1 MKYNFRKIE
10 RKWQKIWE
18 RKKFLMWKAI
28 DFSKKPKIYILD
40 MFPYISGEGLHV
52 GHVEGYTATDILSR
66 FYRMNGYN
74 VLHPMGYD
82 AFGLPTENFAIKIKK
97 NPLNF
102 VPKYIERF
110 RRQLRSVGFSYDW
123 QREIA
128 TTDPE
133 FYKWTQLMFLKMY
146 EKGLVYEKEA
156 PINFCPSCKT
166 GLADEEAIGGK
177 CDRCDSQTEI
187 KFLKQWHIKITLYA
201 DRLLEDL
208 DELDWPENIKEM
220 QRNWIG
226 KSEGYEVLFSLENSN
241 EKIPVFTTRLDTI
254 YGATFIVLSPEHPLA
269 LKIAQPEYLSHLESY
284 VQDEIKKKKT
294 GIYEKEITGVFT
306 GSYALNPLN
315 NKRIPIWVSSYVLAE
330 YGTGAIMGV
339 PAHDER
345 DFNFAQKFGL
355 EIVQVIRP
363 LERKNVDLPFVLD
376 GILVN
381 SGEYSG
387 LKSQEAREI
396 IGKNLIEKNLA
407 KKAVYYKLRDWIFS
421 RQRYWGEPIPLVR
434 CARCGIV
441 PLKEKDL
448 PLTLPKVKSYE
459 PTGTGESP
467 LKNIKKWVQTKCPQ
481 CRGPAERETQTM
493 PQWAG
498 SCWYYLGYILKSQK
512 ATPHQSKARY
522 GARKQKFR
530 YEIVWDKNK
539 LKYWLPVD
547 LYVGGAEHAVLHLLY
562 ARFWHKFLYDLG
574 WVLNKEPFQKLFNQ
588 GLILGPDGQKMS
600 KSRGNVINPDNV
612 IKEYGADTLRM
623 YEMFLGPLEA
633 EKPWSI
639 DAIKGIFRFL
649 NRIWQL
655 GQKIK
660 KISSGKKIN
669 VDKEVQLAL
678 NNLIYEITEG
688 IKKLR
693 FNVVIAKMMVFEDLL
708 RGKIEKDKNP
718 YYKEVFLNF
727 LKLLFPF
734 APHLAQ
740 ELWKFLGKKTLLDYE
755 AWPKYDE
762 RLLKK
767 EVFQFV
773 VQVNGKKR
781 GLLPSDKEV
790 LTEKEIKEKIKSLP
804 LYEKYLKDKKI
815 KKIIFVKGKVI
826 NFVVD
831 EKGNRKISR
840 RSRR

>member
-1 MKYNFRKIE
+1 MRINFKKIE
-10 RKWQKIWE
+10 KKWQRIWQ
-18 RKKFLMWKAI
+18 RKKFSMWRAI
-28 DFSKKPKIYILD
+28 DFDKKPKIYILD

-97 NPLNF
+97 NPLTF

-110 RRQLRSVGFSYDW
+110 RKQLRSVGFSYDW
-123 QREIA
+123 QREIS

-166 GLADEEAIGGK
+166 GLADEEAVGGR
-177 CDRCDSQTEI
+177 CDRCGSQTEI

-208 DELDWPENIKEM
+208 NELDWPENIKEM

-226 KSEGYEVLFSLENSN
+226 KSEGYEVLFSLENLN
-241 EKIPVFTTRLDTI
+241 EKISVFTTRLDTI
-254 YGATFIVLSPEHPLA
+254 YGVTFIVLSPEHPLA
-269 LKIAQPEYLSHLESY
+269 LKITHPEYLLNVENY
-284 VQDEIKKKKT
+284 IQDEIKKKKF

-306 GSYALNPLN
+306 GSYAIHPLN
-315 NKRIPIWVSSYVLAE
+315 NKRIPIWISSYVLSE

-345 DFNFAQKFGL
+345 DYNFAKRFGL
-355 EIVQVIRP
+355 DIIQVIKP
-363 LERKNVDLPFVLD
+363 LQKKNTSLPFVLD

-381 SGEYSG
+381 SGGYSG
-387 LKSQEAREI
+387 LESKEAREI
-396 IGKNLIEKNLA
+396 IGKDLIEKNLA
-407 KKAVYYKLRDWIFS
+407 KKAVYYKLRDWVFS

-434 CARCGIV
+434 CPKCGVV

-467 LKNIKKWVQTKCPQ
+467 LKNIKKWVQTECPKC
-481 CRGPAERETQTM
+481 GSPAERETHTM

-498 SCWYYLGYILKSQK
+498 SCWYYLAYILKKNQK
-512 ATPHQSKARY
+512 PKVGSR
-522 GARKQKFR
+522 KFR
-530 YEIVWDKNK
+530 YEIVWDKRK

-562 ARFWHKFLYDLG
+562 ARFWHKFLYDIG
-574 WVLNKEPFQKLFNQ
+574 WVPNKEPFQRLFNQ

-600 KSRGNVINPDNV
+600 KSRGNVINPDDV
-612 IKEYGADTLRM
+612 IKKYGADTLRM

-633 EKPWSI
+633 EKPWST
-639 DAIKGIFRFL
+639 DAIKGVFRFL

-660 KISSGKKIN
+660 KISSRKKFV
-669 VDKEVQLAL
+669 VDKEIELAL
-678 NNLIYEITEG
+678 NNLIYEVTEG

-693 FNVVIAKMMVFEDLL
+693 FNVVIAKMMVFEGLL
-708 RGKIEKDKNP
+708 RKKIEKDKNP
-718 YYKEVFLNF
+718 YFKDVFLNF

-734 APHLAQ
+734 APFISQ
-740 ELWKFLGKKTLLDYE
+740 ELWSQLGKKGLLDYE
-755 AWPKYDE
+755 PWPKYDE
-762 RLLKK
+762 KLLKK
-767 EVFQFV
+767 KTFQFV
-773 VQVNGKKR
+773 VQINGKKR
-781 GLLPSDKEV
+781 GILSADKEV
-790 LTEKEIKEKIKSLP
+790 LIEKEIKEKVKALP
-804 LYEKYLKDKKI
+804 LYEKYLKNKKI
-815 KKIIFVKGKVI
+815 KKIVFVKGKVI
-826 NFVVD
+826 NFVIN
-831 EKGNRKISR
+831 ERENRKIS
-840 RSRR
+840 

>member
-1 MKYNFRKIE
+1 MIKYNFKKIE
-10 RKWQKIWE
+10 KKWQKIWQ
-18 RKKFLMWKAI
+18 RKKFLMWRAV

-74 VLHPMGYD
+74 VIHPMGYD
-82 AFGLPTENFAIKIKK
+82 AFGLPTENFALKIKK
-97 NPLNF
+97 NPLTF

-110 RRQLRSVGFSYDW
+110 QKQLRSVGFSYDW
-123 QREIA
+123 QREIS

-177 CDRCDSQTEI
+177 CDRCGSQTEI
-187 KFLKQWHIKITLYA
+187 KFLKQWHIRITLYA

-284 VQDEIKKKKT
+284 VQDEIKKKKF

-306 GSYALNPLN
+306 GSYAINPLN

-355 EIVQVIRP
+355 EIIQVIRL
-363 LERKNVDLPFVLD
+363 LEGKKAELPFVFD

-387 LKSQEAREI
+387 LKSQEAREV
-396 IGKNLIEKNLA
+396 IGRDLIEKNLA

-421 RQRYWGEPIPLVR
+421 RQRYWGEPIPLIR
-434 CARCGIV
+434 CPRCGII

-481 CRGPAERETQTM
+481 CHGSAERETQTM

-512 ATPHQSKARY
+512 RRAGSRN
-522 GARKQKFR
+522 FR
-530 YEIVWDKNK
+530 YEIVWDKQK

-574 WVLNKEPFQKLFNQ
+574 WVPNKEPFQKLFNQ

-660 KISSGKKIN
+660 KISSRNKTN
-669 VDKEVQLAL
+669 VDKEVQLSL
-678 NNLIYEITEG
+678 NNLIYEATEG

-708 RGKIEKDKNP
+708 RGKIEKDKNS

-734 APHLAQ
+734 APHLSQ
-740 ELWKFLGKKTLLDYE
+740 ELWQFLGKKTLLDYE

-762 RLLKK
+762 KFLKK
-767 EVFQFV
+767 EIFHFV
-773 VQVNGKKR
+773 IQVNGKKR
-781 GLLPSDKEV
+781 GLLSSDKEV

-826 NFVVD
+826 NFVVN
-831 EKGNRKISR
+831 EKGNRKIGR

>member
-1 MKYNFRKIE
+1 MKCNFRKIE
-10 RKWQKIWE
+10 KKWQRIWQK
-18 RKKFLMWKAI
+18 KKFLMWQAI

-110 RRQLRSVGFSYDW
+110 RKQLRSIGFSYDW

-177 CDRCDSQTEI
+177 CDRCGSQTEI
-187 KFLKQWHIKITLYA
+187 KFLKQWHIRITLYA

-208 DELDWPENIKEM
+208 NELDWPENIKEM

-269 LKIAQPEYLSHLESY
+269 LKIAQPEYLLNVESY
-284 VQDEIKKKKT
+284 VQDEIKKKKF

-345 DFNFAQKFGL
+345 DFSFAQKFGL
-355 EIVQVIRP
+355 EIVQVIKP
-363 LERKNVDLPFVLD
+363 SEKKKVDLPFILD

-387 LKSQEAREI
+387 LKSQEAREA
-396 IGKNLIEKNLA
+396 IGKDLIERNLA

-481 CRGPAERETQTM
+481 CHGPAERETQTM

-512 ATPHQSKARY
+512 SKVKR
-522 GARKQKFR
+522 QKFR

-574 WVLNKEPFQKLFNQ
+574 WVPNKEPFQKLFNQ

-600 KSRGNVINPDNV
+600 KSRGNVINPDEV
-612 IKEYGADTLRM
+612 VKEYGADTLRM

-660 KISSGKKIN
+660 KISSRKKAS
-669 VDKEVQLAL
+669 VDKEIQLAL
-678 NNLIYEITEG
+678 NNLIYETTEG
-688 IKKLR
+688 IQKLR

-708 RGKIEKDKNP
+708 RRKTEEEKNP
-718 YYKEVFLNF
+718 YYKDVFLNF

-740 ELWKFLGKKTLLDYE
+740 ELWQSLGKKTLLDYE
-755 AWPKYDE
+755 TWPKYDE
-762 RLLKK
+762 KLLKK

-773 VQVNGKKR
+773 IQVNGKKR
-781 GLLPSDKEV
+781 GILSSDKEV

-826 NFVVD
+826 NFVVN
-831 EKGNRKISR
+831 EKDNRKIGR

>member
-10 RKWQKIWE
+10 KKWQNLWQ
-18 RKKFLMWKAI
+18 RKKFSMWRGI
-28 DFSKKPKIYILD
+28 DFDRKPKIYILD

-82 AFGLPTENFAIKIKK
+82 TFGLPTENFAIKIKK
-97 NPLNF
+97 NPLTF
-102 VPKYIERF
+102 VPKYIDRF
-110 RRQLRSVGFSYDW
+110 RKQLRSIGFSYDW
-123 QREIA
+123 QREISTA
-128 TTDPE
+128 DPE

-146 EKGLVYEKEA
+146 EKGLVYEKSA

-166 GLADEEAIGGK
+166 GLADEEAVGGK
-177 CDRCDSQTEI
+177 CDRCGSQTEI

-208 DELDWPENIKEM
+208 NKLDWPENIKEM

-226 KSEGYEVLFSLENSN
+226 RSEGYEVLFSLENSN

-254 YGATFIVLSPEHPLA
+254 YGVTFIALSPEHPLA
-269 LKIAQPEYLSHLESY
+269 LKISKPEYLLNVESY
-284 VQDEIKKKKT
+284 INDEIKKKKA

-306 GSYALNPLN
+306 GSYAINPLN
-315 NKRIPIWVSSYVLAE
+315 NKRVPIWVSSYVLAE

-345 DFNFAQKFGL
+345 DFNFAKKFGL
-355 EIVQVIRP
+355 EILQVVKS
-363 LERKNVDLPFVLD
+363 LERKNAGIPFVSD

-387 LKSQEAREI
+387 LKSDLAREV
-396 IGKNLIEKNLA
+396 IGKYLLEKNLA
-407 KKAVYYKLRDWIFS
+407 KKSVYYKLKDWVFS

-434 CARCGIV
+434 CPKCGIV
-441 PLKEKDL
+441 VVKEKDL

-467 LKNIKKWVQTKCPQ
+467 LKNIKKWVQTKCPK
-481 CRGPAERETQTM
+481 CHGPAERETQTM

-498 SCWYYLGYILKSQK
+498 SCWYYLAYILKSQK
-512 ATPHQSKARY
+512 SKGKR
-522 GARKQKFR
+522 QKLR
-530 YEIVWDKNK
+530 YEISWDKNK

-562 ARFWHKFLYDLG
+562 ARFWHKFLYDIG
-574 WVLNKEPFQKLFNQ
+574 WVPNEEPFQKLFNQ

-600 KSRGNVINPDNV
+600 KSKGNVINPEKV

-633 EKPWSI
+633 EKPWSVEG
-639 DAIKGIFRFL
+639 IKGVFRFL
-649 NRIWQL
+649 NRIWEL

-660 KISSGKKIN
+660 KMRIN
-669 VDKEVQLAL
+669 TNKVRDGLHVDKETQLAL
-678 NNLIYEITEG
+678 NNLIYETTEG

-693 FNVVIAKMMVFEDLL
+693 FNVVISKMMVFEDFL
-708 RGKIEKDKNP
+708 RRKIEKDKNP
-718 YYKEVFLNF
+718 YYKEVFLTF
-727 LKLLFPF
+727 IKLLFPF
-734 APHLAQ
+734 APHLSQ
-740 ELWKFLGKKTLLDYE
+740 ELWQSLGKKTFLDHE

-762 RLLKK
+762 KLLKK
-767 EVFQFV
+767 KTFQFII
-773 VQVNGKKR
+773 QVNGRKR
-781 GLLPSDKEV
+781 GIFESDKEI
-790 LTEKEIKEKIKSLP
+790 LTEKEIKEKVKSLA
-804 LYEKYLKDKKI
+804 LYEKYLKNKKI

-826 NFVVD
+826 NFVID
-831 EKGNRKISR
+831 EK
-840 RSRR
+840 